1 MLTDARAHERLR
13 PGAARLLQLE
23 GMHEDRDD
31 KVSRE
36 EARAAIAFWV
46 HDESTGLGETVE
58 ARGLVG
64 SFLDE
69 DADVLWARVSHWRGC
84 HTWTGGDPPRALA
97 AG

>member
-36 EARAAIAFWV
+36 EARAARNAF
-46 HDESTGLGETVE
+46 S
-58 ARGLVG
+58 
-64 SFLDE
+64 
-69 DADVLWARVSHWRGC
+69 
-84 HTWTGGDPPRALA
+84 
-97 AG
+97 